1 MPGGTICAK
10 SIAMTAP
17 RFSGRDPAALRRH
30 LASYWKME
38 GGNVLAVPL
47 FVWFL
52 VWQAEDRPDLAAILS
67 AVACS
72 FLLVVGTAAWRMA
85 LARLDGEMALATRL
99 VGFCAR
105 AELPSLLLLAAA
117 TVTTGHAVA
126 TQGWPPRTI
135 AAVGLS
141 LLAWLEYVNY
151 YHWQLQN
158 FDSMIDFK
166 RILAGRG
173 LRRAHMGRAVKLWR
187 AARRTRAG

>member
-1 MPGGTICAK
+1 
-10 SIAMTAP
+10 MTTP
-17 RFSGRDPAALRRH
+17 RFSGRDPVALRKH

-52 VWQAEDRPDLAAILS
+52 VWQAGDTPDLAAIL
-67 AVACS
+67 AAAACS

-85 LARLDGEMALATRL
+85 LARLDGDMALAGRL
-99 VGFCAR
+99 VAFCAR
-105 AELPSLLLLAAA
+105 AELPSLALLAAA
-117 TVTTGHAVA
+117 TAATGHAIV
-126 TQGWPPRTI
+126 TNGWPPRTI

-158 FDSMIDFK
+158 FDSAIDFK
-166 RILAGRG
+166 RIMAGRG

-187 AARRTRAG
+187 AQQRIRR